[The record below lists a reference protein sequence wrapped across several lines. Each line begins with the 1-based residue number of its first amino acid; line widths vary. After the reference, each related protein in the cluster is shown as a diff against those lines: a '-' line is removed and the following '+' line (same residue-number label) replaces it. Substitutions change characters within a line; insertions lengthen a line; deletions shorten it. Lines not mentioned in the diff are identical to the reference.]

1 MMRLILTTIMLT
13 MLAQPVWAH
22 QCILSG
28 STAEAIQS
36 YNLCKADLVLDLL
49 DCSDI
54 TVAAVKRRLW
64 LTQVAKAFD
73 QVVNKLGITRRFH

>member
-1 MMRLILTTIMLT
+1 MD
-13 MLAQPVWAH
+13 V
-22 QCILSG
+22 

-36 YNLCKADLVLDLL
+36 YNLCKADFVLDLL

-64 LTQVAKAFD
+64 VPQVAKALD
-73 QVVNKLGITRRFH
+73 QVVNKLII